1 MMRKAP
7 QKKNLA
13 WPPVMS
19 LHHHHHHHHHRKETV
34 THQCQ
39 LVNCLI
45 APLIMNHHL
54 AHMNHLEM
62 KT

>member
-1 MMRKAP
+1 MRKAP

-13 WPPVMS
+13 WPLVMS
-19 LHHHHHHHHHRKETV
+19 LHHHHHHHHHHQKETV

-39 LVNCLI
+39 LVNCQI
-45 APLIMNHHL
+45 APLIMNHRL